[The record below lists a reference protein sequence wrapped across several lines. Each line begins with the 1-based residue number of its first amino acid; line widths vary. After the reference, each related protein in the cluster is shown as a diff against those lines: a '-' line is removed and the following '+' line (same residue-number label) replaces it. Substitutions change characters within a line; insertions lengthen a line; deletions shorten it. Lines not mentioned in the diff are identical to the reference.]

1 MFKEHLYGCF
11 FEWKYVSR
19 ILDHS
24 HKLSNILAMTKHY
37 KSDKEIFKIILKV
50 FSLYFD
56 FS

>member
-11 FEWKYVSR
+11 FEWKSVSR
-19 ILDHS
+19 ILERS